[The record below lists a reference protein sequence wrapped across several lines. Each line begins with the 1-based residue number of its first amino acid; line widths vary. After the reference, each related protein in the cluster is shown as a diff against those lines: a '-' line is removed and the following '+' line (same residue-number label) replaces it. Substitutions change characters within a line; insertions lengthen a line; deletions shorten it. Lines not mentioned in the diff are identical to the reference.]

1 MDAKFAIIIKPVTKA
16 KGVRS
21 NIEEIQL
28 PWCERGSNK
37 TGSKEKV
44 DELMSPAAK
53 DTRTVHSTSFFGYL

>member
-1 MDAKFAIIIKPVTKA
+1 MDAKFAIIIKPVTKT

-28 PWCERGSNK
+28 AWCEVRSHK

-44 DELMSPAAK
+44 DE
-53 DTRTVHSTSFFGYL
+53 